1 MAAPSVTGF
10 ISQEN
15 PNPDLIP
22 APVCPKCH
30 AGIVSTVTRTVRG
43 VTLADSIC
51 VNGDPSFQKW
61 VA

>member
-1 MAAPSVTGF
+1 MTGNQCVTK
-10 ISQEN
+10 QDRRED
-15 PNPDLIP
+15 DLIP
-22 APVCPKCH
+22 APLCPKCH
-30 AGIVSTVTRTVRG
+30 AGIVSTVKRTVRG

>member
-1 MAAPSVTGF
+1 MTG
-10 ISQEN
+10 SHSDTNQDRRED
-15 PNPDLIP
+15 DLIP
-22 APVCPKCH
+22 TPPCPRCG

-43 VTLADSIC
+43 VVLADSIC